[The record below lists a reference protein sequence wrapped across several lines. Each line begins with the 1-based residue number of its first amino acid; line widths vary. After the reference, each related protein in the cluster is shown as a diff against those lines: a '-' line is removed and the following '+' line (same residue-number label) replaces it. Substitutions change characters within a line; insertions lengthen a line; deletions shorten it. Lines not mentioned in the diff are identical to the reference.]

1 MLSFVALSPAN
12 EDLLTIHSEAGEV
25 ELGLLTSRPEGFLPC
40 GLWPLC
46 PFRWPHRVLGS
57 LQVIIN
63 PREFGGAARRNLAQE
78 PYTPQLAAG
87 GRSLPRSLQEGLR
100 PHFTTGL
107 EPTLLSA
114 IMMLLSCCTF
124 SGWFGSIQTNHT
136 RKHSAGETGRAETL
150 LNRGDTPLPRK
161 RESETLAPPFGN
173 SARPFSSEWRRKEL
187 A

>member
-78 PYTPQLAAG
+78 PYTPQLASG

-124 SGWFGSIQTNHT
+124 SGWFGSTNHPDKPYEKT
-136 RKHSAGETGRAETL
+136 QCRRDRQGR
-150 LNRGDTPLPRK
+150 NPLKQRRHP
-161 RESETLAPPFGN
+161 APTEEGVRN
-173 SARPFSSEWRRKEL
+173 ARPAFRKL
-187 A
+187 SKAILL